1 MEYPDMSWL
10 LFFAYLGYT
19 AWQKYFSAGQAVDQA
34 SVMNAALVL
43 SITMIVPFFV
53 SWLFTRATLLTGRT
67 PAILIGFILSV
78 SLSVLGYW
86 ILWRYFS
93 GVSDI
98 RLPVEQVLQLGL
110 LPGAIMG
117 LILAAGTFL
126 RRSA

>member
-1 MEYPDMSWL
+1 MSWL
-10 LFFAYLGYT
+10 LFLVYLAYT
-19 AWQKYFSAGQAVDQA
+19 AWQKYFSAGQAAEQ
-34 SVMNAALVL
+34 SYIMNAAVVL

-67 PAILIGFILSV
+67 PAILLGFVMSV

-98 RLPVEQVLQLGL
+98 RLPVEEALKLGL
-110 LPGAIMG
+110 LPGLVMG

-126 RRSA
+126 RRRA

>member
-1 MEYPDMSWL
+1 
-10 LFFAYLGYT
+10 
-19 AWQKYFSAGQAVDQA
+19 
-34 SVMNAALVL
+34 
-43 SITMIVPFFV
+43 MIVPFFV

-86 ILWRYFS
+86 ILWKYFS

>member
-1 MEYPDMSWL
+1 MSWL